1 MEKLADKYQEAAFEQ
16 VVKIGKTFSNLTRI
30 KILFMLDQGPKSVE
44 ELARLIDM
52 SVANTSKN
60 LQIMKQV
67 NLVKEEKQKNYV
79 IYHLTSKKVNEL
91 LSLLIDLS
99 EESLPQLNAIEEKL
113 TQETSN
119 IPKLDSKQLKERLD
133 KKDIYLLDLRPED
146 EFKNE
151 HLPQAHNIDYHL
163 IDEHLSLLPKDQDIV
178 VYCRGRLCG
187 IASVVGEKL
196 EQLGYKVYTYNN
208 TVSEWKKELQTK

>member
-44 ELARLIDM
+44 ELAHLIDM

-60 LQIMKQV
+60 LQILKQV
-67 NLVKEEKQKNYV
+67 NLVKEEKHKNYV
-79 IYHLTSKKVNEL
+79 IYHLTSSKVNEV

-99 EESLPQLNAIEEKL
+99 EESLPQLSAIEDKL

-119 IPKLDSKQLKERLD
+119 LPKLDSKQLKE
-133 KKDIYLLDLRPED
+133 KMKQEKIYLLDLRPED

-151 HLPQAHNIDYHL
+151 HIPAAHNIAYQVIDDHL
-163 IDEHLSLLPKDQDIV
+163 PELPKNQDIV

-187 IASVVGEKL
+187 IANVVGEKL
-196 EQLGYKVYTYNN
+196 QNLGYKVYTYNH
-208 TVSEWKKELQTK
+208 TVSEWQKELQTK

>member
-1 MEKLADKYQEAAFEQ
+1 MEKLADKYQTAAFEQ

-44 ELARLIDM
+44 ELASQINM

-60 LQIMKQV
+60 LQILKQV
-67 NLVKEEKQKNYV
+67 NLVKEEKQKNFV

-99 EESLPQLNAIEEKL
+99 EESLPSFTELEDNLVAKTADL
-113 TQETSN
+113 
-119 IPKLDSKQLKERLD
+119 PHVDSKTLYD
-133 KKDIYLLDLRPED
+133 KLSSNEAYVLDLRPKD
-146 EFKNE
+146 EFDND
-151 HLPQAHNIDYHL
+151 HLPQAHNIDYHY
-163 IDEHLSLLPKDQDIV
+163 IDEHLNELPSDQDII

-187 IASVVGEKL
+187 IANVIGQRLQE
-196 EQLGYKVYTYNN
+196 LGHRVYTYNH
-208 TVSEWKKELQTK
+208 TVSEWKKDIQ

>member
-1 MEKLADKYQEAAFEQ
+1 MEKLADKYQNAAFEQ

-44 ELARLIDM
+44 ELAGQINM

-60 LQIMKQV
+60 LQILKQV
-67 NLVKEEKQKNYV
+67 NLVKEEKQKNFV

-99 EESLPQLNAIEEKL
+99 EEALPSFTELEDNLVAKTTDL
-113 TQETSN
+113 
-119 IPKLDSKQLKERLD
+119 PHVDSKTLYD
-133 KKDIYLLDLRPED
+133 KLSSNGAYVLDLRPKD
-146 EFKNE
+146 EFDND
-151 HLPQAHNIDYHL
+151 HLPQAHNIDYHY
-163 IDEHLSLLPKDQDIV
+163 IDEHLNELPNDQDII

-187 IASVVGEKL
+187 IANVVGQRL
-196 EQLGYKVYTYNN
+196 QDLGHQVYTYNH
-208 TVSEWKKELQTK
+208 TVSEWKNDIQK

>member
-1 MEKLADKYQEAAFEQ
+1 MKKIADKYQEAAFEQ

-44 ELARLIDM
+44 ELAHLIEM

-60 LQIMKQV
+60 LQILKQV
-67 NLVKEEKQKNYV
+67 NLVKEEKRKNYV

-99 EESLPQLNAIEEKL
+99 EESLPKLGAIEEKFV
-113 TQETSN
+113 QETSN
-119 IPKLDSKQLKERLD
+119 LPKLDSKQLKEKLD
-133 KKDIYLLDLRPED
+133 QKDVYLLDLRPED

-151 HLPQAHNIDYHL
+151 HIPAAHNIDYHL
-163 IDEHLSLLPKDQDIV
+163 IDEHLQHLPKDQDIV

-187 IASVVGEKL
+187 IANVIGEKL
-196 EQLGYKVYTYNN
+196 QHLGYKVYTYNH
-208 TVSEWKKELQTK
+208 TVSEWQKELQTK